1 MRMSRVGAARTGRQR
16 GAPIRPARPRPA
28 LASRRGLGPLPRSH
42 ARGSRTAC
50 GKALAARRCPLGR
63 RGPLGGVGWGA
74 EARGRSESRPT
85 A

>member
-1 MRMSRVGAARTGRQR
+1 MRTSRVDAARTGHERGQR

-28 LASRRGLGPLPRSH
+28 LASRRGLGPLPLSH

-63 RGPLGGVGWGA
+63 RGPLGWVG
-74 EARGRSESRPT
+74 EARGRSESRST